1 MRIGKI
7 TENALKR
14 SVLKLLRTEY
24 KDVKSAAVGS
34 DCAFSSNEDAFSA
47 VSTVTADISDPGFYA
62 VMKAQTALFSQ
73 GITPDHVTV
82 SIMLPADAEEKMVKD
97 IVKGAIS
104 AAKRCD
110 VPYAGGHTEV
120 TDAVSRALVTATAV
134 AGKSEENLT
143 LSKPEAGDDLVI
155 TKWIALEGTS
165 MLAAERKE
173 NLSSRYPIPFIE
185 EAERFKE
192 LLDIRA
198 EAAVA
203 VESSVSAIHDISS
216 GGIYASLW
224 EMSERAGCGL
234 EVDLRKIPVRQET
247 IEICE
252 FFEINPY
259 QLLSGGALLLATK
272 DGESL
277 VKKLEDK
284 GIPAIVVGVLK
295 EGNDKIII
303 NGEEKR
309 YLESPQSDEI
319 HKVL

>member
-34 DCAFSSNEDAFSA
+34 DCAFSSNKEAFSA
-47 VSTVTADISDPGFYA
+47 VSTVTADVSDPGFYA

-82 SIMLPADAEEKMVKD
+82 SIMLPADAEEKAVKD

-104 AAKRCD
+104 AAKMCD

-120 TDAVSRALVTATAV
+120 TDAVNRALVTATAV
-134 AGKSEENLT
+134 AGKSEGNLA
-143 LSKPEAGDDLVI
+143 LSKPEAGEDLII

-203 VESSVSAIHDISS
+203 VESSAGAIHDISS
-216 GGIYASLW
+216 GGIYAALW

-252 FFEINPY
+252 FFELNPY
-259 QLLSGGALLLATK
+259 QLMSGGALLIATG
-272 DGESL
+272 DGNGL

-284 GIPAIVVGVLK
+284 GIPAVVVGALK

-309 YLESPQSDEI
+309 YLESPQADEI

>member
-34 DCAFSSNEDAFSA
+34 DCAFSSNKEAFSA

-104 AAKRCD
+104 AAKMCD

>member
-1 MRIGKI
+1 
-7 TENALKR
+7 
-14 SVLKLLRTEY
+14 
-24 KDVKSAAVGS
+24 
-34 DCAFSSNEDAFSA
+34 
-47 VSTVTADISDPGFYA
+47 
-62 VMKAQTALFSQ
+62 
-73 GITPDHVTV
+73 
-82 SIMLPADAEEKMVKD
+82 
-97 IVKGAIS
+97 
-104 AAKRCD
+104 
-110 VPYAGGHTEV
+110 
-120 TDAVSRALVTATAV
+120 
-134 AGKSEENLT
+134 
-143 LSKPEAGDDLVI
+143 
-155 TKWIALEGTS
+155 
-165 MLAAERKE
+165 
-173 NLSSRYPIPFIE
+173 
-185 EAERFKE
+185 
-192 LLDIRA
+192 
-198 EAAVA
+198 
-203 VESSVSAIHDISS
+203 
-216 GGIYASLW
+216 
-224 EMSERAGCGL
+224 MSERAGCGL

>member
-34 DCAFSSNEDAFSA
+34 DCAFSSNKEAFSA

-104 AAKRCD
+104 AAKMCD

-143 LSKPEAGDDLVI
+143 MSKPEAGDDLVI